1 MFANLELSERQAFY
15 PLGFCFAYKDFEG
28 NPTNTALQQDA
39 QEFLNFFFG
48 RLEDLL
54 KPTSQKHLLESV
66 FGGKVCSQLICPAC
80 GKIRNILESYYNLS
94 VQVKDRR
101 SLEESLTRMI
111 ESSIINDF
119 RCENCQQK
127 VDVEKR

>member
-39 QEFLNFFFG
+39 QEFLNFFFA

-54 KPTSQKHLLESV
+54 KPTSQKYLLESV
-66 FGGKVCSQLICPAC
+66 FGGKVCSQIICPAC
-80 GKIRNILESYYNLS
+80 GNIRNLLESYYNLS
-94 VQVKDRR
+94 VQVKDCK
-101 SLEESLTRMI
+101 SLEASLQKMI
-111 ESSIINDF
+111 
-119 RCENCQQK
+119 
-127 VDVEKR
+127 